1 MRASRDDS
9 LDCEDPGGEVKL
21 LVASAGQVVAG
32 GGRAP
37 ANFGR
42 KHTGGKPSLVW
53 LAEKGKSGARRGK
66 KEGRL
71 GFGRGIKGE
80 GR

>member
-1 MRASRDDS
+1 M
-9 LDCEDPGGEVKL
+9 
-21 LVASAGQVVAG
+21 
-32 GGRAP
+32 
-37 ANFGR
+37 
-42 KHTGGKPSLVW
+42 GGKPSLFW